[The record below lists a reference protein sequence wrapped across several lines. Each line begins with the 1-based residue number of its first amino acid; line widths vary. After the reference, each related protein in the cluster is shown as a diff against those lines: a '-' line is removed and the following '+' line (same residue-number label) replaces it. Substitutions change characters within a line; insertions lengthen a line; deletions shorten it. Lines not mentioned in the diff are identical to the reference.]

1 MGDPVPGHVAGEE
14 EFSWRKDKSG
24 ERKVKAVDERAEG
37 KVSHRGQH
45 DGGHHFL
52 SQDGPGDDVHHE
64 KEEQEYTESG
74 EEVRCEMVEVE
85 VKGAVGGVNEAV
97 RENGDPQGKRDIADA
112 PEGMQHI
119 FSCHELSEEQHDK
132 TFHHAALESIPG
144 KQAGNMDTQKI

>member
-1 MGDPVPGHVAGEE
+1 MEQI
-14 EFSWRKDKSG
+14 
-24 ERKVKAVDERAEG
+24 DEWTEG
-37 KVSHRGQH
+37 KISYHGQYDGSHH
-45 DGGHHFL
+45 LFPKY
-52 SQDGPGDDVHHE
+52 GPGDDVHHK

-74 EEVRCEMVEVE
+74 EEVRREMVEVKVE
-85 VKGAVGGVNEAV
+85 GTVGGVNETV
-97 RENGDPQGKRDIADA
+97 REDGNPQSKRDVADT

>member
-1 MGDPVPGHVAGEE
+1 MEQI
-14 EFSWRKDKSG
+14 
-24 ERKVKAVDERAEG
+24 DERAEG
-37 KVSHRGQH
+37 KVSYCGQH

-74 EEVRCEMVEVE
+74 EEVRREMVEVKVE
-85 VKGAVGGVNEAV
+85 GTVGGVNETV
-97 RENGDPQGKRDIADA
+97 RENGNPQGKRDIADA